1 LNLAK
6 DGTVEAFLTSTI
18 VVALAEIGDKTQLLS
33 LLLAARYRKP
43 LPIVAGILVA
53 TLANHFLAGVLGAWI
68 RTVMPPDIM
77 RWVVGGSLLAI
88 ALWTLK
94 PDKLDG
100 EVKESTRAGLFML
113 TCVVFFLAEMGD
125 KTQIATIVM
134 AAKYEP
140 LYAVVVGTTLGM
152 MIANVPVVYLANMA
166 ADRIPFRA
174 VRAVTALLFAGL
186 GVAALAGVGD

>member
-1 LNLAK
+1 M
-6 DGTVEAFLTSTI
+6 EAFLTSTI

-88 ALWTLK
+88 A
-94 PDKLDG
+94 
-100 EVKESTRAGLFML
+100 
-113 TCVVFFLAEMGD
+113 
-125 KTQIATIVM
+125 
-134 AAKYEP
+134 
-140 LYAVVVGTTLGM
+140 
-152 MIANVPVVYLANMA
+152 
-166 ADRIPFRA
+166 
-174 VRAVTALLFAGL
+174 
-186 GVAALAGVGD
+186 